1 MPVFKYDGTLA
12 AETVAPVN
20 SVFGSTASE
29 TLTGTAG
36 ADGIWSSGVG
46 GGDTLL
52 GGPGDDTYYLKSPGD
67 RVVEQVD
74 GGTDKIVAWAN
85 TDLANFHNVE
95 NLEVDGD
102 KTYGAGNS
110 GDNILYAGATGA
122 HQLFGGGGQDVF
134 VGGGGAD
141 TFIIVKGG
149 GNDVIYNFTT
159 QDTVRLTA
167 GFTTFD
173 QVRAH
178 MTQVGADVKL
188 DLGGSDGLI
197 FRNVTAGQFTAA
209 NFQLQIDTAKLGAET
224 FHEDFNS
231 PLSIWSAANN
241 PSGTWRTDFGYQ
253 GSQGVGSYT
262 EVSNNEQQIYTSP
275 YFRDHNGDFQ
285 SPFTS
290 NPDGTL
296 TITAAKSAS
305 SEIFGYHYTSGMI
318 STAQSFAQTYGYFE
332 MRAELPTTAGAWPA
346 FWLLPADGSWPPEL
360 DVMETLTA
368 DPHNDFTTQHSGVG
382 GVHTSLGAASFIPD
396 TSSGFHTYGVLWTA
410 TDLTWFVDGVQIF
423 HTATPADM
431 NKPMFMIANM
441 ALGGWSGAIDDAHIP
456 AQMKIDY
463 VHAYALADGSSHTVD
478 SATAGLSATLP
489 ISVGAAGYQTPSVE
503 GGSLP
508 TTTTSS
514 EPPAA
519 STPPPASPLPVS
531 PPATSPSPT
540 DIHTI
545 VSPGFG
551 SVLNGTAG
559 ADTLVSHNGNET
571 MTGGGGADVFSFPTN
586 PWNPTHIT
594 DFHAGVNRLDFSKL
608 YLDGYHG
615 TNPVAD
621 GYVSFVS
628 DGQGGTKVLLD
639 PDGPATGHP
648 WPDYVVNL
656 DGVDPSSLTAAN
668 VFGGPA
674 AVSPAPATQP
684 VSPPQLLQPA
694 APPPATGGTSNSAA
708 LMVSQ
713 GVDSA
718 VEHVLRQPPALSGQA
733 DFVNGLKAELAAGQL
748 SVTQAVHQIVLQALP
763 TTSVATLSYEFFTGK
778 APSAAGMDY
787 LVSPAGPNPNNL
799 SSAYYQSFSLENRY
813 INFAVNLGKAGE
825 GAAAFTAR
833 YGGLSLVEATRTA
846 YATIFGEAPS
856 EAKLHAILD
865 PTTVLNGQIFSR
877 TEYFAYYGR
886 DGANGLGTK
895 AAMVGYLLA
904 EAEKADL
911 GTYALSNDAFL
922 TDVAL
927 HNAPFAVDLVG
938 AYSQPGFVFH
948 PG

>member
-110 GDNILYAGATGA
+110 GDNIIYAGATGA

-368 DPHNDFTTQHSGVG
+368 DRHNDFTTQHSGVG

-674 AVSPAPATQP
+674 ALPPPPAPLGASP
-684 VSPPQLLQPA
+684 PPSPPQPSSPA
-694 APPPATGGTSNSAA
+694 SGG
-708 LMVSQ
+708 V
-713 GVDSA
+713 GI
-718 VEHVLRQPPALSGQA
+718 
-733 DFVNGLKAELAAGQL
+733 AG
-748 SVTQAVHQIVLQALP
+748 AP
-763 TTSVATLSYEFFTGK
+763 TTSGEALHASNGVETLQGGEGNDTLTGASEAANYLRGNGGDDSIQGGASFNDINGNKGDDTINAGFGGNDWLLGGQGNDLITAHSGNNLLYGNLGNDTLIGGGGNDTIRGGQGDDSIVAGSGAQWISGDRGNDTIQAGSGPDTFHTFAQAGLDKVLGFNEALGDHVQLDAGTNYTLSQVGADTVIDMGGGNE
-778 APSAAGMDY
+778 MI
-787 LVSPAGPNPNNL
+787 LVGVRL
-799 SSAYYQSFSLENRY
+799 SSLH
-813 INFAVNLGKAGE
+813 AGW
-825 GAAAFTAR
+825 
-833 YGGLSLVEATRTA
+833 
-846 YATIFGEAPS
+846 IFG
-856 EAKLHAILD
+856 D
-865 PTTVLNGQIFSR
+865 
-877 TEYFAYYGR
+877 
-886 DGANGLGTK
+886 
-895 AAMVGYLLA
+895 
-904 EAEKADL
+904 
-911 GTYALSNDAFL
+911 
-922 TDVAL
+922 
-927 HNAPFAVDLVG
+927 
-938 AYSQPGFVFH
+938 
-948 PG
+948 